1 MKDTEKKE
9 AIYGNIETWE
19 TQKLLKELLQSQ
31 TKSFTAV
38 KNSLKDI
45 EFAVSSS
52 IKRLKQK
59 NSKIIYV
66 GAGTSGRIGAIDGV
80 ELIPTFGWP
89 DERVQFCFSGDNP
102 LKPTEGSEDS
112 EELAIQHFNEK
123 KINQDDVVIGIAA
136 SGSTKYTLKI
146 IELSKNIGAL
156 TIGVSNNR
164 NSLLLNSAEIKI
176 CLETGSEFLA
186 GSTRLT
192 AGTSQKIALNL
203 FSTSLM
209 IKLNRVYKGFM
220 IDVIASNEKLK
231 KRAQFILS
239 EITGC
244 SEETAINF
252 LEQTNY
258 NIRMSLM
265 LYHNYSI
272 EDAKKILEENDN
284 NLHKILK

>member
-1 MKDTEKKE
+1 MKETEIRE
-9 AIYGNIETWE
+9 DIYDNIETWE
-19 TQKLLKELLQSQ
+19 TQKLLEELLQSQ

-52 IKRLKQK
+52 IKRLKPK
-59 NSKIIYV
+59 NSKIVYV

-164 NSLLLNSAEIKI
+164 NSLLLNLAEIKI

-186 GSTRLT
+186 GSTRLA

-220 IDVIASNEKLK
+220 IDVIASNEKLR

-244 SEETAINF
+244 SKETAVNF

>member
-164 NSLLLNSAEIKI
+164 NSLLLNLAEIKI

-220 IDVIASNEKLK
+220 IDVIASNEKLR

-244 SEETAINF
+244 SKEIAVNL

-265 LYHNYSI
+265 IFHNYSI

>member
-1 MKDTEKKE
+1 MKETEKKE
-9 AIYGNIETWE
+9 VVYDNIENWE
-19 TQKLLKELLQSQ
+19 THKLLEELLQSQ
-31 TKSFTAV
+31 NKSFTAV
-38 KNSLKDI
+38 KNVLKDI

-52 IKRLKQK
+52 IKKLKQK
-59 NSKIIYV
+59 NSKIVYV

-89 DERVQFCFSGDNP
+89 DHRVKFCFSGNNP
-102 LKPTEGSEDS
+102 LKPSEGSEDS

-146 IELSKNIGAL
+146 IELSKNNGAL
-156 TIGVSNNR
+156 TIGISNNR
-164 NSLLLNSAEIKI
+164 DSLLLNLAEIKI

-186 GSTRLT
+186 GSTRLA

-244 SEETAINF
+244 SEEIAVNLLI
-252 LEQTNY
+252 QTNY

-265 LYHNYSI
+265 LFHNYTI